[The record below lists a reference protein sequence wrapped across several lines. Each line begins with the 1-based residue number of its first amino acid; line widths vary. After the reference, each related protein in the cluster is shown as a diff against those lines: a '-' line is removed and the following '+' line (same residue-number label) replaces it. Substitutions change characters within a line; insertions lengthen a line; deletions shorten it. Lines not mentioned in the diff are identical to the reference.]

1 MVMMVY
7 GDGGVWY
14 SSSPVS
20 CIELWSCETLS
31 PPHSHCNAN
40 AKKGRWSRVRPFFL
54 RGGLGELRINFRA
67 PPLFPLPFPR
77 PTFVV
82 VNVKKETD
90 VEGTGSLQHTRASR
104 LRPLSPRVGEG

>member
-1 MVMMVY
+1 MVMVVY
-7 GDGGVWY
+7 GIPLLL
-14 SSSPVS
+14 SPVLS
-20 CIELWSCETLS
+20 CGAVKLFP

-82 VNVKKETD
+82 VNVKKQTD